1 MNETQATGPLVPEDD
16 EISLLDLLQ
25 VVAEN
30 LRLLVLGPLAV
41 GLAALGLSLA
51 IEPTF
56 TAKTQILPP
65 QQQQS
70 SATALLANLGAAGG
84 LAGAALGAKNP
95 SDQYV
100 AFMKTQALQDAMVK
114 RFDLVARYDA
124 DLPDEARMDL
134 RDSTRITSGKDG
146 LITVEFDDR
155 DPKFAAQVANGY
167 VEELRKLMTRLAVT
181 EAQMR
186 RQFFEARLAE
196 AKDNLVAAE
205 QALRSVG
212 INSSVLKSN
221 PTSAV
226 EVVARLRAGVT
237 AQEIKIANMRSY
249 LSETAPDLRAALKE
263 LATLRGELSKAERDE
278 PQSRSDDNYISR
290 YRNFKYAETLYDLF
304 ARQYELARVDE
315 AREGALIQVVDP
327 ALPPERK
334 SKPKKAMIAVVATL
348 AAGFALLLFVFVRH
362 AWRQSGQ
369 DPATSQKLLHIRQSV
384 RRALG
389 RG

>member
-1 MNETQATGPLVPEDD
+1 MQAGGPVVPEDD

-30 LRLLVLGPLAV
+30 LRLLILGPLVV
-41 GLAALGLSLA
+41 GLGALGISFA
-51 IEPTF
+51 ITPTF

-114 RFDLVARYDA
+114 RFDLVQRYEAKLSGDAR
-124 DLPDEARMDL
+124 LGL
-134 RDSTRITSGKDG
+134 NGNTRISSGKDG

-155 DPKFAAQVANGY
+155 DPQFAAQVANGY

-263 LATLRGELSKAERDE
+263 LATLRAELSKAERDE
-278 PQSRSDDNYISR
+278 PQSKSDDNYISR

-334 SKPKKAMIAVVATL
+334 SKPKKAMIGVVATL
-348 AAGFALLLFVFVRH
+348 AAGFALLLWVFVRH

-369 DPATSQKLLHIRQSV
+369 DPATSQKLQDIRMSL
-384 RRALG
+384 RRAVG